1 MCGAQKHSVLWT
13 TSHGFLI
20 ALGTCLQPRFNLG
33 CFAAGEE
40 RSSTYNLL
48 SFTRSELLVVV
59 HMRLRACVI
68 PCPCTAT
75 SLSRV
80 REQELRCPCG
90 ESLYCSREC
99 SHRACKQGGRAVC
112 LWRDMRMV
120 LKEALPVPA
129 HAITIVLEIL
139 VCCTHAE

>member
-59 HMRLRACVI
+59 RMRLRASLI

-80 REQELRCPCG
+80 RKQELRCSCG
-90 ESLYCSREC
+90 EGSYCGREC
-99 SHRACKQGGRAVC
+99 SHRASQQGRRAVC

-120 LKEALPVPA
+120 LKEALTVPA
-129 HAITIVLEIL
+129 HAITSVQENLD
-139 VCCTHAE
+139 CCTK